1 MARAAAIS
9 TSKAVPAPRRTRAL
23 VTRSRKAYTIGDFTV
38 EGRPLG
44 KGGYA
49 FVHRVVSKRGAAY
62 AVKELRHAMRD
73 HKDAVRRFQREFQV
87 TSTLAHPNIVKMHE
101 CFEANGTWNIRMEL
115 IDGASLEE
123 LVRAG
128 ERFDAAHA
136 AALALPLLSA
146 LEFAHL
152 HGAVHRDVKPGNVL
166 VSRAGLAKL
175 TDFGI
180 ARLED
185 AQVTRE
191 GILLG
196 TPSYMS
202 PEQLAGRRGA
212 EIDGRSDLYSLAVVI
227 YELVA
232 RKHPHGI
239 KPKSDIYDIIR
250 IKNEQDPAP
259 LTVEGAEELA
269 PLLARALARRPE
281 DRFASAGEMAVA
293 LKRVAASKRALK
305 DELARRVAAAA
316 RASAARNR
324 RKRAATPRDALANVL
339 AAAPWRRYAAVA
351 MASAAALGLAAGL
364 WVSRHPDAAARIEAA
379 AKRTLEHTVIPVLER
394 ARHEA
399 GDRP

>member
-1 MARAAAIS
+1 M
-9 TSKAVPAPRRTRAL
+9 
-23 VTRSRKAYTIGDFTV
+23 
-38 EGRPLG
+38 
-44 KGGYA
+44 
-49 FVHRVVSKRGAAY
+49 
-62 AVKELRHAMRD
+62 
-73 HKDAVRRFQREFQV
+73 
-87 TSTLAHPNIVKMHE
+87 
-101 CFEANGTWNIRMEL
+101 
-115 IDGASLEE
+115 
-123 LVRAG
+123 
-128 ERFDAAHA
+128 
-136 AALALPLLSA
+136 
-146 LEFAHL
+146 
-152 HGAVHRDVKPGNVL
+152 HRDVKPGNVL

-324 RKRAATPRDALANVL
+324 RKRAPHPGTRSRTCSP
-339 AAAPWRRYAAVA
+339 
-351 MASAAALGLAAGL
+351 
-364 WVSRHPDAAARIEAA
+364 RHPGAAMLPSQWPAPRRSAWP
-379 AKRTLEHTVIPVLER
+379 RVCGYRGTPTPQPGSRLPPSER
-394 ARHEA
+394 SST
-399 GDRP
+399 P